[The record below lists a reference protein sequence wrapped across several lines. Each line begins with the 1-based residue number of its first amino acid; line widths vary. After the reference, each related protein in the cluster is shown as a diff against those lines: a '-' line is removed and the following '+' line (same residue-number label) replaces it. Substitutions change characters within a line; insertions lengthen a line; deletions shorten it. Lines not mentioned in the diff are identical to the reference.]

1 MPGPGGDPIRNPGVL
16 PTGKNIHALDPQS
29 IPTAAAV
36 KSATV
41 VVDRLLEAQRAENGG
56 AWPETVAVVLW
67 GTDNIKT
74 YGESLAQVM
83 VMVGVRPVADALGR
97 VNKLEVIPQ
106 AELGRPRVDVVVNC
120 SGVFRDLF
128 VNQMNLL
135 DRAIKLA
142 AEQDEPDEVNF
153 VRKHAK
159 EQAAELGVSLRQAAT
174 RVFSNASGSYSSNV
188 NLAVENS
195 SWQDESQLQEMYLKR
210 KSFAFNSDR
219 PGAGGEANREVFEA
233 AMKTVDVTFQNL
245 DSSEISLTDVS
256 HYFDSD
262 PTKLVSGLRSDG
274 RVPAS
279 FIADTTTA
287 NAQVRTLSSQV
298 RLDAR
303 TKLLN
308 PKWYEGMLSS
318 GYEGVREI
326 QKRLTNTMGWSATA
340 GAVDNWVY
348 DEANATFIDDGEMA
362 ARLLDANPNSFR
374 KLVATFLEANGRG
387 YWEATPEQIEK
398 LRQLY
403 MDVED
408 KIEGVE

>member
-1 MPGPGGDPIRNPGVL
+1 
-16 PTGKNIHALDPQS
+16 
-29 IPTAAAV
+29 
-36 KSATV
+36 
-41 VVDRLLEAQRAENGG
+41 
-56 AWPETVAVVLW
+56 
-67 GTDNIKT
+67 
-74 YGESLAQVM
+74 
-83 VMVGVRPVADALGR
+83 MVGVRPVADALGR
-97 VNKLEVIPQ
+97 VNKLEVIPLE
-106 AELGRPRVDVVVNC
+106 ELGRPRVDVVVNC

-142 AEQDEPDEVNF
+142 AEQDEPDDMNF
-153 VRKHAK
+153 VRKHAR
-159 EQAAELGVSLRQAAT
+159 EQAEELGTSLREAAT

-262 PTKLVSGLRSDG
+262 PTKLVSGLRQDG

-348 DEANATFIDDGEMA
+348 DEANATFIDDPDMA
-362 ARLLDANPNSFR
+362 QRLLNANPNSFR

-387 YWEATPEQIEK
+387 YWDASEDQIEK